1 MVLKN
6 YVWVYKFPITAYS
19 KEEAIEQIKMD
30 FKSDSVIINGRDL
43 SIDLE
48 YSGTE
53 KANRYDKKMYEYMEN
68 EYSENPKEMDF
79 PKQTDKERKESQKK
93 YATELD

>member
-30 FKSDSVIINGRDL
+30 FELDNVIIKGRDL
-43 SIDLE
+43 SVDLE
-48 YSGTE
+48 YLGTE
-53 KANRYDKKMYEYMEN
+53 KSNGYDKKMYEYMEN

-79 PKQTDKERKESQKK
+79 PKETDKERKERMEK

>member
-1 MVLKN
+1 MGLKN

-19 KEEAIEQIKMD
+19 KEEAIQQIKMD
-30 FKSDSVIINGRDL
+30 FDFESVTIHGRDL

-68 EYSENPKEMDF
+68 EYSENPKTMDF
-79 PKQTDKERKESQKK
+79 PKETDKERKESRKK